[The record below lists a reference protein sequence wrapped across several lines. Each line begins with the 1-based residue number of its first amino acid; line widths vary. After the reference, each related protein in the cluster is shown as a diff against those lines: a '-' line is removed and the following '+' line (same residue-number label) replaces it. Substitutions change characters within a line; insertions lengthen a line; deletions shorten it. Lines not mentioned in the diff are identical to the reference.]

1 MLIIRENGKKGM
13 SSGDQLLVLTFP
25 ASEAGLFS
33 FIGGSSS
40 ASNMM
45 GKDHDEHFLR

>member
-1 MLIIRENGKKGM
+1 MVKRVV
-13 SSGDQLLVLTFP
+13 SSRDQLLVLAFP
-25 ASEAGLFS
+25 ASEAGIFS

-45 GKDHDEHFLR
+45 AKDHDEHFFR